1 MLEVKAHIPVSERI
15 KKARQ
20 TKGCTIREVAEAC
33 GVTESAVQMYEC
45 GLRTPRDSIKI
56 KMADFFGESV
66 QNLFF

>member
-1 MLEVKAHIPVSERI
+1 MEVETRVPVSERI

-20 TKGCTIREVAEAC
+20 SKGYSTREVAEAC
-33 GVTESAVQMYEC
+33 GITESAIQMYEC
-45 GLRTPRDSIKI
+45 GLRVPRDSIKI